1 MTFKIKT
8 IGMVAKRGKAQARSV
23 AKDLIK
29 WLTRKKIRVLV
40 ETELGEQLHY
50 SNSCSKEDLSK
61 FCDLILTLG
70 GDGTL
75 LSVVKTFEEKAV
87 PILGVNLGGLG
98 FLTEVSADEV
108 KETLDALLKGE
119 IVPQKRMML
128 KAEMKRQDRVRARW
142 LVLND
147 VVINK
152 GALARMIDLKTFV
165 DGKYVTTY
173 KSDGIIIST
182 PTGSTAY
189 SLAAGG
195 PLVSPELSSII
206 MTPICP
212 HMLTNRSIVLNDKS
226 VVRIVLETANGKVF
240 LTLDGQRGVALEEG
254 DEIEV
259 SKTDKE
265 LYMIGSMTRDYFAIL
280 RNKLKWGER

>member
-1 MTFKIKT
+1 
-8 IGMVAKRGKAQARSV
+8 
-23 AKDLIK
+23 
-29 WLTRKKIRVLV
+29 
-40 ETELGEQLHY
+40 
-50 SNSCSKEDLSK
+50 
-61 FCDLILTLG
+61 
-70 GDGTL
+70 
-75 LSVVKTFEEKAV
+75 
-87 PILGVNLGGLG
+87 
-98 FLTEVSADEV
+98 
-108 KETLDALLKGE
+108 
-119 IVPQKRMML
+119 MML